1 MALTLIL
8 AVGHDPEL
16 LGTRSAI
23 LQTASCVAIP
33 AISINEAIEHFMAN
47 DFDLVLLCHTIAA
60 PDRDRL
66 TSLIRATGSPT
77 PIVTIAPLTDQI
89 SDAVDDATIAAD
101 PVRFLRGIEDACSKH
116 AKVYRMRGA
125 GLKSMRAAQVA
136 TAAEPGNG
144 RVIEMQPSPAAA
156 EALDLTP
163 DRDDAQ
169 DPDLDTR
176 ERP

>member
-23 LQTASCVAIP
+23 LRTAGCVAIP
-33 AISINEAIEHFMAN
+33 AYSMNEAIDHFMAS

-66 TSLIRATGSPT
+66 TSMIRATGSLT
-77 PIVTIAPLTDQI
+77 PIVTVAPLTSHI
-89 SDAVDDATIAAD
+89 SDAVADATIAAD
-101 PVRFLRGIEDACSKH
+101 PEGFLRGIEDACSKR
-116 AKVYRMRGA
+116 AKVYQMRGA
-125 GLKSMRAAQVA
+125 DLKSMRTAQAVAA
-136 TAAEPGNG
+136 TKPGNG
-144 RVIEMQPSPAAA
+144 HVIEMQPSTAA
-156 EALDLTP
+156 EEA
-163 DRDDAQ
+163 RHHAQ

-176 ERP
+176 AGGRRK